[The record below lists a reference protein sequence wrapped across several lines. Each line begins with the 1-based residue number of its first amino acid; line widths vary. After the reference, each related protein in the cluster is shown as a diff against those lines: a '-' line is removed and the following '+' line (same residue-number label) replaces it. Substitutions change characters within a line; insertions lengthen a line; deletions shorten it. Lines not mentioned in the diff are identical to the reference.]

1 MLVAAVSAPCSV
13 SAHIVESCDLGT
25 GAISIN
31 LCAISINL
39 CPLVAGLVLR
49 VLCPATYPSF
59 VGEVQT

>member
-13 SAHIVESCDLGT
+13 SAHIIESCDLGT

-31 LCAISINL
+31 LC
-39 CPLVAGLVLR
+39 PLVTGLVLR
-49 VLCPATYPSF
+49 VFCPATYPSF